1 MTNVDCDDAFAPVKS
16 VIGEVLKEILRRAE
30 LRPRLEAELG
40 RPLGDEEFIAIA
52 EATGIKI

>member
-1 MTNVDCDDAFAPVKS
+1 MTEETAGLTCVSNPLA
-16 VIGEVLKEILRRAE
+16 EVLKEVQRRAE

-40 RPLGDEEFIAIA
+40 RTLSDEEFIRIA